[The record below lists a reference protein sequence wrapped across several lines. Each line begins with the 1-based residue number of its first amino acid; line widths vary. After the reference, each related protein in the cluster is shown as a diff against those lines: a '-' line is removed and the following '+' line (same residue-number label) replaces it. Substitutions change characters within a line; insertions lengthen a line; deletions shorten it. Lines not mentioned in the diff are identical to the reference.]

1 MPFSLNNFLH
11 GFLPPKDSKEEL
23 VINPFKILRSIS
35 LEGHLLLLSGWL
47 AWTVDGYDYFSV
59 SLTAK
64 LLAKQF
70 DKDVKA
76 ITTAITLTLLFRSVG
91 AVIFGLLSDR
101 YGRKWTL
108 VGNLLLIAV
117 FELGSSFCTNYG
129 AFLAVRSLFGIAMGG
144 IWGQASNTALEN
156 VPPHAR
162 GLISGFLQQGYAVGY
177 LIAAVVNLTL
187 VPKTVHSW
195 RALYWVGTG
204 LSVLAAL
211 FRAVLPESRMFL
223 RAKQESQMRENHN
236 EIGKTKAFMTETK
249 KMLKANWK
257 RAIWAVL
264 LMTGMNFLSHGSQ
277 DLYPTYLQSTK
288 LFTSK
293 LASKATIIANCGAV
307 AGGITFGYLS
317 QFSGRRLAIII
328 AIFFTGAFIP
338 LWILPETFGKLSA
351 GAFFVQ
357 FGVQGAWGVI
367 PIYLAECSPAS
378 FRASFGGI
386 AYQLGNMISSAAAQI
401 EATAGESLRV
411 EVNGKDLPDYAS
423 VQGIL
428 IGAVLAFLL
437 VVVLFGV
444 EHHGSHFE
452 EAAVAFEPGAGT
464 QGHETGK
471 LSQQTTRM
479 EAGQLDDDMV
489 KEENIHIEKA

>member
-1 MPFSLNNFLH
+1 MPFSLNNYLH
-11 GFLPPKDSKEEL
+11 GFLPPRESKEEL
-23 VINPFKILRSIS
+23 VLN
-35 LEGHLLLLSGWL
+35 GWL

-70 DKDVKA
+70 DK
-76 ITTAITLTLLFRSVG
+76 RSQG
-91 AVIFGLLSDR
+91 YSLLSDR

-117 FELGSSFCTNYG
+117 FELASSFCTNYG
-129 AFLAVRSLFGIAMGG
+129 AFLGVRSLFGIAMGG

-204 LSVLAAL
+204 LSVFAAI
-211 FRAVLPESRMFL
+211 FRAMLPESRMFL

-257 RAIWAVL
+257 RAIWAVVLIPL
-264 LMTGMNFLSHGSQ
+264 LGQ
-277 DLYPTYLQSTK
+277 DTK
-288 LFTSK
+288 LFPSK

-328 AIFFTGAFIP
+328 AAFFTGAFIP
-338 LWILPETFGKLSA
+338 LWILPNSFGKLSA

-357 FGVQGAWGVI
+357 FGVQ
-367 PIYLAECSPAS
+367 AS

-411 EVNGKDLPDYAS
+411 IVHGEDLPDYAS

-428 IGAVLAFLL
+428 IGVVLFCLL
-437 VVVLFGV
+437 IVVLFGV

-452 EAAVAFEPGAGT
+452 EAAVAFEPGAGE
-464 QGHETGK
+464 QDKYLANGRETGK

-479 EAGQLDDDMV
+479 EAGQLDDDQV
-489 KEENIHIEKA
+489 KEEKLHIEKA